1 MKKIILIPD
10 SFKGTMSSAK
20 VCSIMEK
27 AIRESFPNAEI
38 LSIPV
43 ADGGEGTVEAFIKA
57 CQGEIVYCDASD
69 PYFNQIESFLGLI
82 DNGNT
87 AVIEMAACSGIM
99 LKRQNHNIE
108 HTTTYGV
115 GNLIDC
121 ALNLGVKKIIMGL
134 GGSLTNDG
142 GCGMATA
149 LGVRFYDA
157 EGEAFIPTSGSL
169 SQIKR
174 INISNIDS
182 RLSNVEL
189 ITMCDVDN
197 PLYGEKGAAYV
208 FSPQKGATP
217 SQVIK
222 LDEGLRNLAQ
232 IAKIDLGF
240 VEPNF
245 KGAGA
250 AGGLGFGMRCFLNSK
265 MQMGIQTVLDT
276 VGFDSIAKDC
286 DLVITGEGKIDS
298 QSLSGKAVIG
308 IAQRTKK
315 LNKFLLAIVGAMG
328 EDIQKAYEMGVDA
341 IFSTNRANLPF
352 EKAKLRCE
360 ADLFDTVRDIMRV
373 IGSAS
378 V

>member
-1 MKKIILIPD
+1 
-10 SFKGTMSSAK
+10 
-20 VCSIMEK
+20 
-27 AIRESFPNAEI
+27 
-38 LSIPV
+38 
-43 ADGGEGTVEAFIKA
+43 
-57 CQGEIVYCDASD
+57 
-69 PYFNQIESFLGLI
+69 
-82 DNGNT
+82 
-87 AVIEMAACSGIM
+87 MAACSGIM

-245 KGAGA
+245 KA
-250 AGGLGFGMRCFLNSK
+250 L
-265 MQMGIQTVLDT
+265 
-276 VGFDSIAKDC
+276 
-286 DLVITGEGKIDS
+286 
-298 QSLSGKAVIG
+298 
-308 IAQRTKK
+308 
-315 LNKFLLAIVGAMG
+315 
-328 EDIQKAYEMGVDA
+328 
-341 IFSTNRANLPF
+341 
-352 EKAKLRCE
+352 
-360 ADLFDTVRDIMRV
+360 
-373 IGSAS
+373 
-378 V
+378 

>member
-121 ALNLGVKKIIMGL
+121 ALNLGVK
-134 GGSLTNDG
+134 
-142 GCGMATA
+142 
-149 LGVRFYDA
+149 
-157 EGEAFIPTSGSL
+157 
-169 SQIKR
+169 
-174 INISNIDS
+174 
-182 RLSNVEL
+182 
-189 ITMCDVDN
+189 
-197 PLYGEKGAAYV
+197 
-208 FSPQKGATP
+208 
-217 SQVIK
+217 
-222 LDEGLRNLAQ
+222 
-232 IAKIDLGF
+232 
-240 VEPNF
+240 
-245 KGAGA
+245 
-250 AGGLGFGMRCFLNSK
+250 
-265 MQMGIQTVLDT
+265 
-276 VGFDSIAKDC
+276 
-286 DLVITGEGKIDS
+286 
-298 QSLSGKAVIG
+298 
-308 IAQRTKK
+308 
-315 LNKFLLAIVGAMG
+315 
-328 EDIQKAYEMGVDA
+328 
-341 IFSTNRANLPF
+341 
-352 EKAKLRCE
+352 
-360 ADLFDTVRDIMRV
+360 
-373 IGSAS
+373 
-378 V
+378 